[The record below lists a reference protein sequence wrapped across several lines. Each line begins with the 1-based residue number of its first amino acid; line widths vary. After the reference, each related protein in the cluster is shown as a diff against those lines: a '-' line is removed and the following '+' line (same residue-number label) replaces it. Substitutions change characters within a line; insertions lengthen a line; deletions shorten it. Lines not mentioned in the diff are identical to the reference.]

1 MLTIPLQGSCES
13 ADLGVEV
20 LDHEA
25 GWSVTDLSGRIRVS
39 PYWSSAT
46 SGLTIAQEDI
56 GLDAYYWEVN
66 INMLEKIFAAV
77 IKNI

>member
-1 MLTIPLQGSCES
+1 M
-13 ADLGVEV
+13 V
-20 LDHEA
+20 L
-25 GWSVTDLSGRIRVS
+25 VS
-39 PYWSSAT
+39 PYWSSTT